1 MSGDLL
7 LEDCLSWS
15 LEDYKSIWIYWVN
28 IHRKKRGKRYNIKS
42 QANSRPPSPR
52 YCSAQPTAH

>member
-15 LEDYKSIWIYWVN
+15 LEDFESICILLVN
-28 IHRKKRGKRYNIKS
+28 YE
-42 QANSRPPSPR
+42 
-52 YCSAQPTAH
+52 